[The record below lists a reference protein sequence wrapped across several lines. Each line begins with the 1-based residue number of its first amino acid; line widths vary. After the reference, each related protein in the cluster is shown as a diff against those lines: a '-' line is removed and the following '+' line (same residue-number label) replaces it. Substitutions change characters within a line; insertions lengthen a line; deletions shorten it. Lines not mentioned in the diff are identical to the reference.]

1 MRKAAGFPFRLLD
14 SGLRSQAA
22 PRCAVVSVIP
32 CDHAPSAKDRA
43 GPCRSGARRFRALSR
58 PMVSPP
64 GSASRLRAR
73 TICAAASVAGD
84 PPCVC
89 ERAITKQTH
98 SAVAPHPAHR
108 LPGPPLFA
116 NYETNPSME
125 NALSSPAVQERL
137 VRSSRTFPSP
147 SASVVLPIP
156 AGARTS
162 DGAFSRAFPEPEA
175 EGAPPLRAA
184 DPSEISSSG
193 RRGVKRSTIYS
204 GSSKRSDVAM
214 KKTDEG
220 RHHSKLRR
228 PTMGK
233 PSGFVSGSS
242 SRSSRPPRPGSTAR
256 RSGLT
261 TRRPLGRGRC
271 PLRSGQRRLVTPS
284 APQQG
289 RHHPPT
295 PGGPPR

>member
-1 MRKAAGFPFRLLD
+1 
-14 SGLRSQAA
+14 
-22 PRCAVVSVIP
+22 
-32 CDHAPSAKDRA
+32 
-43 GPCRSGARRFRALSR
+43 
-58 PMVSPP
+58 
-64 GSASRLRAR
+64 
-73 TICAAASVAGD
+73 
-84 PPCVC
+84 
-89 ERAITKQTH
+89 
-98 SAVAPHPAHR
+98 
-108 LPGPPLFA
+108 
-116 NYETNPSME
+116 ME
-125 NALSSPAVQERL
+125 NALSSPAVQEWL

-261 TRRPLGRGRC
+261 AFHPIGRGRC

-289 RHHPPT
+289 RHHPQHPAGHRDDGPLGPPPTGQAVKDRPPALGMQHQPPGSLRQRPTQQRRTFLGDPRLLSTPRRFALAGGQPGIGRHPT
-295 PGGPPR
+295 PLTR